1 MESLAVMLGYIG
13 FKIGAGW
20 LYWLC
25 YILWL
30 VAQLAEEARECK

>member
-1 MESLAVMLGYIG
+1 MEILAVMLGYIG
-13 FKIGAGW
+13 IKIGAGW
-20 LYWLC
+20 FYWLC